1 MPQDET
7 NGKPKANKKQRCL
20 QLVTVGVMAVLVV
33 AVAWLTYAYME
44 INQSNAKLQEEITS
58 LKAKITSS
66 SDKPAEP
73 APSPAPEEAYF
84 KPDDQL
90 VENITAVF
98 NTANTQPLEGH
109 MASQVALYDDSTNVT
124 EKNPVG
130 ATLAVAD
137 FLQKTDARGWN
148 FQLSA
153 DEIAKHKTESG
164 HDKLFGNG
172 CLTGHDQAKTH
183 VASLCFTTEGK
194 IHSIIL
200 FSRKS

>member
-7 NGKPKANKKQRCL
+7 NGKPKANKKQRYL

-33 AVAWLTYAYME
+33 AVAWLAYAYME
-44 INQSNAKLQEEITS
+44 INQNNAKLQEEITS

-66 SDKPAEP
+66 SDKPVKP

-98 NTANTQPLEGH
+98 DTANTQPLEGH
-109 MASQVALYDDSTNVT
+109 MASQVTLYDDSTNVA

-153 DEIAKHKTESG
+153 DEIAKYKAESG
-164 HDKLFGNG
+164 HDKSFGNG
-172 CLTGHDQAKTH
+172 CLTGHDQTKTH
-183 VASLCFTTEGK
+183 VASLCFTAEGK

>member
-1 MPQDET
+1 MIQHNVDNTPTLD
-7 NGKPKANKKQRCL
+7 KKRRYVR
-20 QLVTVGVMAVLVV
+20 LVTIGVIGALVV
-33 AVAWLTYAYME
+33 GMAWLAYVY
-44 INQSNAKLQEEITS
+44 IDATQSNARLQEEITN
-58 LKAKITSS
+58 LRTKT
-66 SDKPAEP
+66 
-73 APSPAPEEAYF
+73 APSPDKPITPTPKPTPEDTYF
-84 KPDDQL
+84 KPDSQL
-90 VENITAVF
+90 IENITAVF
-98 NTANTQPLEGH
+98 DTANTQPLEGH

-153 DEIAKHKTESG
+153 DEIVKYKAESS
-164 HDKLFGNG
+164 HDKLFGSG
-172 CLTGHDQAKTH
+172 CLTGHDQTKTH